1 MLEVIWV
8 FIYFLFFYIY
18 IFYNLLSQVSMIMW
32 VLICLLVV
40 GFAIVA
46 SMEGLVGL
54 NLQLERVPPP
64 LVFCASIFLIFY
76 SQLGFMCRL
85 FSLYR
90 TIHHGC
96 LQINAFNSWGMTQQ
110 I

>member
-1 MLEVIWV
+1 
-8 FIYFLFFYIY
+8 
-18 IFYNLLSQVSMIMW
+18 MIMW